1 MMGGAG
7 GKNRGWLLKEGIFMN
22 TLRKVGLALLVLGS
36 LNLVAAASFAVDAA
50 PAAAAKAKNWTP
62 PAHKI
67 YAQTLSDEIMAAHHD
82 LISVTFH
89 GVPPGM
95 KDVYTMFA
103 GSYPDRIGNPDDP
116 DDIDVI
122 TKGITIVDPRW
133 HRVKDTVKKFVVQL
147 PLRDASG
154 ENVGLIVFAYHNE
167 TSGKGEKDFF
177 LSAVALRDE
186 LQKKIPS
193 YAGLFEAPK

>member
-1 MMGGAG
+1 
-7 GKNRGWLLKEGIFMN
+7 MN
-22 TLRKVGLALLVLGS
+22 TPRKIRLALLVLGA
-36 LNLVAAASFAVDAA
+36 LEFVAAATATAAADVASA
-50 PAAAAKAKNWTP
+50 PAAKVKNWTQ
-62 PAHKI
+62 PAHRI
-67 YAQTLSDEIMAAHHD
+67 YAQTLSDDIMTAHHE

-95 KDVYTMFA
+95 QDVYTMFA

-133 HRVKDTVKKFVVQL
+133 HRIKDTVKKFVVQL

-167 TSGKGEKDFF
+167 SSGKGEKDFF
-177 LSAVALRDE
+177 LSAVALRDA

-193 YAGLFEAPK
+193 YAGLFEAAK